1 MAIKPNRRICSV
13 PLAAYHIPPEMPYV
27 YAKVDEVRSVAD
39 QVHDDTIPEAINP
52 GLTERDAVLNSSA
65 LAVE

>member
-1 MAIKPNRRICSV
+1 MQ
-13 PLAAYHIPPEMPYV
+13 YV

-39 QVHDDTIPEAINP
+39 QVHDETIPAAINP